1 MLVLLMIILAV
12 SLIIGI
18 KCIKDEDKRFD
29 ACFLWCVAAIIWAI
43 AFFADCGI
51 VVDGYTIA
59 DKIAVY
65 EEENAEIDTQI
76 CEIIKG
82 YKAYEGEVFNGIKN
96 KSADVLIEL
105 YPELKLNELIS
116 KQMDIY
122 TTNKY
127 KILSLREDL
136 TSQKAARWWLYFGS

>member
-1 MLVLLMIILAV
+1 MVILAV
-12 SLIIGI
+12 SLIVGI
-18 KCIKDEDKRFD
+18 KCIKNEDKRFD
-29 ACFLWCVAAIIWAI
+29 ASILWSIIAIIWAI
-43 AFFADCGI
+43 AFFVDCGL
-51 VVDGYTIA
+51 VAEGYTIA
-59 DKIAVY
+59 DKIVVY
-65 EEENAEIDTQI
+65 EEENAEIDMQI

-105 YPELKLNELIS
+105 YPNLKLNELIS

-122 TTNKY
+122 TMNKD